1 MLYRSKEKLAYIR
14 YNQNINLARR
24 SEMRDS
30 FPRLV
35 DPSQECC
42 FEWSMYMSKI
52 SNDNCVNSEDYCPS
66 ADNAGEDNEVEFG
79 YDFEPITD
87 EYEYYFNLFVDMAD
101 LKYKK
106 KNLEILHAQSPSEFM
121 CKKSGLAVLDGEIE
135 VIQQKIDSPYI
146 TNKTETTDTDV
157 NTRRITP
164 MSGSYRGTNY
174 SGDDTFKA
182 IKFCI
187 TQFENKYN
195 RTPSFEKLWPIL
207 LNKDLSEWDVNFEK
221 EDKRKV
227 CQRYKRYYAA
237 STAKP

>member
-1 MLYRSKEKLAYIR
+1 
-14 YNQNINLARR
+14 
-24 SEMRDS
+24 MRDS

-164 MSGSYRGTNY
+164 MSGNLSPSLSIYEIQRGRKANKNMQ
-174 SGDDTFKA
+174 SDTKKRADFRVGFKPIA
-182 IKFCI
+182 RF
-187 TQFENKYN
+187 FV
-195 RTPSFEKLWPIL
+195 PLMVAVSF
-207 LNKDLSEWDVNFEK
+207 
-221 EDKRKV
+221 
-227 CQRYKRYYAA
+227 Q
-237 STAKP
+237 